1 MLEEYNE
8 ILTIQDLME
17 ILGVGKNAAYELL
30 KSGEIRAFRL
40 KGRWKISKTALIDYI
55 KSKSV

>member
-40 KGRWKISKTALIDYI
+40 KGRWKISKIALIDYI